1 MRRKRIGLG
10 FGRTAK
16 AVTAA
21 LTLVLVLVLWVFAAS
36 PSLHQRLHADSN
48 HPDHFCIVRA
58 LASGHLNVG
67 EKSPVI
73 AIAGVFLICGVLAA
87 ETPLVSLFD
96 YSFSA
101 SRAPPRL

>member
-1 MRRKRIGLG
+1 MRRNRIWLG

-21 LTLVLVLVLWVFAAS
+21 LTLVLVLVLWIFAAS

-48 HPDHFCIVRA
+48 HPDHFCIIRA

-67 EKSPVI
+67 EKSPAV
-73 AIAGVFLICGVLAA
+73 ATGAGCLVCGVLGT

-96 YSFSA
+96 FSFSA
-101 SRAPPRL
+101 SRAPPRF